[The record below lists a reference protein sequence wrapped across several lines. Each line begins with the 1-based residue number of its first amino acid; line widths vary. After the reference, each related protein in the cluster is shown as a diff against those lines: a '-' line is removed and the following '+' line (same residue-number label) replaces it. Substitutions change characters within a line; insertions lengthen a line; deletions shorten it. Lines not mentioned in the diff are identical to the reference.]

1 MPRSVIVSAART
13 AIGKF
18 GGAVSGVP
26 ATDLGAHAI
35 RGALERA
42 GISGEQIDY
51 VIMGQVLQAG
61 TGQITAR
68 QAAVEAGVP
77 KSVPA
82 ITINKVCLSGLNA
95 IALADQLIRAGE
107 VSAVIAGGMESMDM
121 APYLLTKAR
130 TGYRMGDGKLIDS
143 MIHDGLWDA
152 FNHKH
157 MGDQSDDVNAE
168 FSIGRDEQDAWA
180 ARSHERA
187 ARAIAEGRFAEE
199 IVPLEVPRE
208 RQRAG
213 RAGGGEGRG
222 DPVVFDTDE
231 GVRQGTTAEKLG
243 KLRPAFQ
250 AHGTITAGN
259 ASQVSNGGAALIVM
273 SAERAEE
280 LGLTPLAEIVAHGM
294 SADEPPYL
302 HTVPALAIQSA
313 LKKAG
318 LSVNDLD
325 LIEIN
330 EAFAAVALHATR
342 MLFNGSPEGESKVN
356 VNGGAVALG
365 HPIGCT
371 GARLAVSLLYEL
383 KRRGGGTGAAALCG
397 GGGQGDALIFEVN
410 A

>member
-1 MPRSVIVSAART
+1 MANSVIVSAART
-13 AIGKF
+13 AVGKF
-18 GGAVSGVP
+18 GGAVSTVP

-42 GISGEQIDY
+42 GISGEQVDY

-68 QAAVEAGVP
+68 QAAVKAGVP

-107 VSAVIAGGMESMDM
+107 VSAVIAGGMESMDQ
-121 APYLLTKAR
+121 APYLLPKAR
-130 TGYRMGDGKLIDS
+130 TGYRMGDGKLVDS
-143 MIHDGLWDA
+143 MIYDGLWDA

-157 MGDQSDDVNAE
+157 MGDQSDDVNTE
-168 FSIGRDEQDAWA
+168 FSIGREEQDAWA

-199 IVPLEVPRE
+199 IVPLEVAQHE

-213 RAGGGEGRG
+213 RAGGKGRG

-231 GVRQGTTAEKLG
+231 GVREGTTVEKLAE
-243 KLRPAFQ
+243 LRPAFQ
-250 AHGTITAGN
+250 TDGTITAGN
-259 ASQVSNGGAALIVM
+259 ASQVSNGGAAVIVM
-273 SAERAEE
+273 SGERAEE
-280 LGLTPLAEIVAHGM
+280 LGLSPLAEIVAHGM
-294 SADEPPYL
+294 SAEEPPYL
-302 HTVPALAIQSA
+302 HTVPALAVQSA

-318 LSVNDLD
+318 LSIDDLD
-325 LIEIN
+325 LLEIN
-330 EAFAAVALHATR
+330 EAFAAVAVHSTN
-342 MLFNGSPEGESKVN
+342 MLFNGSPEGENKVN

-371 GARLAVSLLYEL
+371 GARLVVSLIHEL

-397 GGGQGDALIFEVN
+397 GGGQGDAVIFKVN
-410 A
+410 G

>member
-1 MPRSVIVSAART
+1 MANSVIVSAART

-18 GGAVSGVP
+18 GGAVSTVP

-35 RGALERA
+35 KGALERA

-68 QAAVEAGVP
+68 QAAIKAGVP

-107 VSAVIAGGMESMDM
+107 VSAVIAGGMESMDL
-121 APYLLTKAR
+121 APYMLPKAR
-130 TGYRMGDGKLIDS
+130 TGYRMGDGKLVDS
-143 MIHDGLWDA
+143 MIYDGLWDA
-152 FNHKH
+152 FNNKH
-157 MGDQSDDVNAE
+157 MGDQSDDVNTE
-168 FSIGRDEQDAWA
+168 FSIGREEQDAWA

-187 ARAIAEGRFAEE
+187 ASAIAEGKFAEE
-199 IVPLEVPRE
+199 IVPLEVP
-208 RQRAG
+208 QRK
-213 RAGGGEGRG
+213 G

-231 GVRQGTTAEKLG
+231 GVRPSTTAESLA

-250 AHGTITAGN
+250 ADGTITAGN
-259 ASQVSNGGAALIVM
+259 ASQVSDGGAAVIVM
-273 SAERAEE
+273 SAERAQE
-280 LGLTPLAEIVAHGM
+280 LGLTPVAEIVAHGM
-294 SADEPPYL
+294 SADSPPYL

-318 LSVNDLD
+318 MSIDDLD
-325 LIEIN
+325 LLEIN
-330 EAFAAVALHATR
+330 EAFAAVALHSTK
-342 MLFNGSPEGESKVN
+342 MLFNGSPEGENKVN

-371 GARLAVSLLYEL
+371 GARLAVSLIYEL
-383 KRRGGGTGAAALCG
+383 KRRGGGNGVAALCG
-397 GGGQGDALIFEVN
+397 GGGQGDAVIFKVN
-410 A
+410 G